1 MFAIVFRD
9 CAAAMKVLYG
19 WKAVVHTYR
28 IPQIIPYAA
37 IPQLFAEL
45 LGKKR
50 TAEGV
55 GPFFCIISL

>member
-1 MFAIVFRD
+1 
-9 CAAAMKVLYG
+9 MKVLYG

-45 LGKKR
+45 L
-50 TAEGV
+50 AETREPPKSKPNYV
-55 GPFFCIISL
+55 K